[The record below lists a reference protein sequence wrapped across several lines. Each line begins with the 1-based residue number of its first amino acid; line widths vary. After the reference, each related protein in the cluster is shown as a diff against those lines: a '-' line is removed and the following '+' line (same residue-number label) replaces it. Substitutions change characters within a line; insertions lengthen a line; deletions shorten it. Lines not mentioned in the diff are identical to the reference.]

1 MLRVRRR
8 VLASWWLPVVVL
20 AVPFAVAAIRLIS
33 RHWVPVLDMAM
44 TELRVRDVGGRHTPL
59 IGLPGRI
66 GTFPDQGSHPGPLS
80 FMMIAPLYR
89 LFGSSA
95 WAMLAATCVIAV
107 VVLGAAL
114 AVARRLGGTV
124 LRLGILAVAFVLVQG
139 YGLGVLT
146 QPWNPYFPLLFWF
159 LAFVAAWAV
168 LAGDDGVLWL
178 VVVAGCVCAQTHI
191 SYLLLAVVT
200 VVLAIAVVAVRAVR
214 EPVGRRHRIRVL
226 AVAGGIAVV
235 AWIPPLVDQLRHTP
249 GNISMLR
256 DNFQHPTE
264 TVLGFRHGA
273 SLLLRHLDIA
283 HFLLGSVNGSG
294 SITVAAEPSSG
305 PWPGIVLVVLWAAS
319 AIAAWRMRHRR
330 LIALHVM
337 VAVTLLV
344 GWISAARIFGK
355 VWFYLTLW
363 AWTIGTFA
371 VVAVVWTAVELVR
384 RHVDGSAMVTVRRGL
399 VGVLGA
405 VSAVCGIVLVV
416 HAVGQE
422 APEQGLSDSLRA
434 VIDPTVAALRDD
446 VNGATGT
453 AGRYTV
459 LWNDAYF
466 FGSQGYGLVSE
477 LERRGFAAGSP
488 NTWRV
493 PLTRQRVI
501 ETATATAVVQFAT
514 GSYIQ
519 HWLDTPTAVEV
530 AHVDL
535 RTPAEVAEFDRLHAE
550 LIAALQA
557 AGLDDLVPLVDVNL
571 FGVQLDPR
579 VPVTLQR
586 TVNRMLEL
594 GEPTAVFIVPPDV
607 YVDG

>member
-1 MLRVRRR
+1 M
-8 VLASWWLPVVVL
+8 LASWWLPVVVL
-20 AVPFAVAAIRLIS
+20 AVPFVVAAIRLVS

-80 FMMIAPLYR
+80 FLMIAPLYR
-89 LFGSSA
+89 LLGSSA
-95 WAMLAATCVIAV
+95 WAMLAATCVVAV
-107 VVLGAAL
+107 VVLAAVM
-114 AVARRLGGTV
+114 AVARRLGGTT
-124 LRLGILAVAFVLVQG
+124 LRLGMIAVAFVLVQG

-146 QPWNPYFPLLFWF
+146 QPWNPYFPLLFW
-159 LAFVAAWAV
+159 LLTFVATWAV

-191 SYLLLAVVT
+191 SYLILAVAT
-200 VVLAIAVVAVRAVR
+200 VGLAIGVVVVRAVR
-214 EPVGRRHRIRVL
+214 DLEGRRRRVRLL
-226 AVAGGIAVV
+226 AVAVGLGVAV
-235 AWIPPLVDQLRHTP
+235 WLPPLVDQLRHTP

-256 DNFQHPTE
+256 DNFEHPTE

-294 SITVAAEPSSG
+294 SITVAAEPTSG
-305 PWPGIVLVVLWAAS
+305 PWPGAILVVLWTAS
-319 AIAAWRMRHRR
+319 AVAAVRIRHRR
-330 LIALHVM
+330 LVALHVL

-344 GWISAARIFGK
+344 GWVSAARIFGK

-363 AWTIGTFA
+363 AWTIGVFA

-384 RHVDGSAMVTVRRGL
+384 GTVEGRRLTDLRRGVSGL
-399 VGVLGA
+399 LLA
-405 VSAVCGIVLVV
+405 VSAACAVVLVV
-416 HAVGQE
+416 HAAGQE
-422 APEQGLSDSLRA
+422 APEQRLSDSLRA
-434 VIDPTVAALRDD
+434 VIDPTVAALRHD

-453 AGRYTV
+453 SGRYTV

-477 LERRGFAAGSP
+477 LERRGFHAGSP

-493 PLTRQRVI
+493 PLTAHRVI

-519 HWLDTPTAVEV
+519 HWLDTPTAILVTE
-530 AHVDL
+530 VDL
-535 RTPAEVAEFDRLHAE
+535 RTPAQKAEFDRLHGE
-550 LIAALQA
+550 LTATLQA
-557 AGLDDLVPLVDVNL
+557 RGLDDLVPLIDVNL

-579 VPVTLQR
+579 APVDLQR

-594 GEPTAVFIVPPDV
+594 GEPTAVFIVPPDA